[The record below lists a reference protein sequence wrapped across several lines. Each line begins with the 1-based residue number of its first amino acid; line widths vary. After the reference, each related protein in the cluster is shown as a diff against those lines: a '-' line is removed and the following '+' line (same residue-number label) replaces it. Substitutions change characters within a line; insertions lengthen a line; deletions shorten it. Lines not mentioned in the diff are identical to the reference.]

1 MTPKR
6 AALRVFPALVPLAVL
21 LACGALALRGR
32 WRELYLGAASAASC
46 GLLVVVWLSVLRG
59 LYV

>member
-32 WRELYLGAASAASC
+32 WRELYLGAASA